1 MLIWSIV
8 LMGVAGILA
17 GGALSLRQQRA
28 HISWIIAV
36 WALAGVSLFAAYRL
50 TLL

>member
-28 HISWIIAV
+28 HISWIIVAWV
-36 WALAGVSLFAAYRL
+36 LAAVSLYCAYL
-50 TLL
+50 ITL